1 MLLSHLVARCQ
12 IFLLMNKTA
21 LPLAVNKLLFQ
32 LWQDSIPGLLIAR
45 WTVDHCVIGL
55 RLAKVWQQS
64 CWSEDHFFRQCHLCM
79 KSTGMFETFAR
90 ENPAS
95 LVFFWFADDSSKQQ
109 LIELDRRFS
118 VDELKFQTPLSTFL
132 NHSIKR
138 DYFAHLFGQPSC
150 NCLRFWLL
158 RWATVPGRAVQ

>member
-64 CWSEDHFFRQCHLCM
+64 CWSADHFFWQRHLCM
-79 KSTGMFETFAR
+79 KSTGLFETFAR
-90 ENPAS
+90 EKPAS
-95 LVFFWFADDSSKQQ
+95 LVFLVRRWFIETATHRTGSTLFSRWTKFSNAPLHLPQSFHQTWSLCPSFW
-109 LIELDRRFS
+109 
-118 VDELKFQTPLSTFL
+118 TTFL
-132 NHSIKR
+132 Q
-138 DYFAHLFGQPSC
+138 LF
-150 NCLRFWLL
+150 
-158 RWATVPGRAVQ
+158 

>member
-1 MLLSHLVARCQ
+1 MLLSHLVARCL
-12 IFLLMNKTA
+12 IFLLVNKTA
-21 LPLAVNKLLFQ
+21 LPLVVNKLLFQ

-45 WTVDHCVIGL
+45 WTLYHCVIGL

-64 CWSEDHFFRQCHLCM
+64 CWSFFRQRHLWM
-79 KSTGMFETFAR
+79 KSTGMFETSSR

-118 VDELKFQTPLSTFL
+118 VDELNFQTPLSTFL

-138 DYFAHLFGQPSC
+138 DHFAHLFRQPSC
-150 NCLRFWLL
+150 NWFRFWLL